1 MASLQLLTAAAVLSF
16 AAMRD
21 EGDKDTQLLA
31 MAGIRA
37 GTGTVCEIGAGD
49 GSMSIRAARI
59 AGPASKVYASELGEN
74 KLRQLREKVAASGAV
89 AKQITVVESDPGRTN
104 FPEGGCDAVILRD
117 VYHHLS
123 DPAGFNRS
131 IMASLKPGGRLGLL
145 DFTPPGKEGA
155 TPADRA
161 KDGTHGVYPETVNR
175 ELAEAGFQVMD
186 IPKSPAGKGRW
197 FMVVVTKPPQT
208 GIK

>member
-1 MASLQLLTAAAVLSF
+1 MAPVQLLTTATFLVF

-21 EGDKDTQLLA
+21 EADKDTQLFA

-37 GTGTVCEIGAGD
+37 GTGTICEIGAGD

-74 KLRQLREKVAASGAV
+74 KLRQLREKVAASSL
-89 AKQITVVESDPGRTN
+89 AKQITVVESDLGRTN
-104 FPEGGCDAVILRD
+104 FPEAGCDAVILRD

-123 DPAGFNRS
+123 DPAGFNKS
-131 IMASLKPGGRLGLL
+131 ILAALKAGGRLALL
-145 DFTPPGKEGA
+145 DFAPPGKEGA

-186 IPKSPAGKGRW
+186 IPKPPAGKGRW
-197 FMVVVTKPPQT
+197 FMVVVTKPLQT